1 MVKLAS
7 DDVVV
12 VDTQKDESRRR
23 LLGAASTGESASIS
37 KLDAQLDDAP
47 SSRSTALRAAPLAS
61 NAAGGGVVAAVPP
74 LPSRCD
80 AADCSNAG
88 TYALTTERATSGDER
103 GSAPSVAAVA
113 APLIPGN
120 VPARQ

>member
-1 MVKLAS
+1 M
-7 DDVVV
+7 
-12 VDTQKDESRRR
+12 
-23 LLGAASTGESASIS
+23 S
-37 KLDAQLDDAP
+37 KVEDQLDDAP
-47 SSRSTALRAAPLAS
+47 SSSWLPALAAAPLAS
-61 NAAGGGVVAAVPP
+61 NAAGGDLVAAVPT